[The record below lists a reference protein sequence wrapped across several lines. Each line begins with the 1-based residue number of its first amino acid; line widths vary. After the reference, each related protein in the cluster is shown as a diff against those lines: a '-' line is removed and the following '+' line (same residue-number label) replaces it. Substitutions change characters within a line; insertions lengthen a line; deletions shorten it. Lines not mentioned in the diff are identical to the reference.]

1 MAEGASLGLES
12 YFDRDHVA
20 NGRRG
25 EGCVVREL
33 ADSWRWAEGGVMAV
47 FVYRQKGGIDI

>member
-1 MAEGASLGLES
+1 MAEGASLGLEAC
-12 YFDRDHVA
+12 FDGDHVA

-25 EGCVVREL
+25 EGYVVREL
-33 ADSWRWAEGGVMAV
+33 ADSWRWAGGGVMAV